1 MSRLNDQNQE
11 QRILWSDGS
20 PVDFAQWA
28 PGEPNACDANNQC
41 ADGEDFVEVN
51 ASRFFVLY
59 LRMISF
65 PQHCRGENLH
75 LGEWLLFRVDGL
87 PWRKLR

>member
-11 QRILWSDGS
+11 RRILWSDGS

-51 ASRFFVLY
+51 TSRFFGS
-59 LRMISF
+59 ISAYDF
-65 PQHCRGENLH
+65 FSTTLS
-75 LGEWLLFRVDGL
+75 
-87 PWRKLR
+87 WRKSAPG